1 MEVTFNP
8 GTFLVMM
15 INFIILMYVL
25 VKLLYRPV
33 QGILEERRQK
43 VAQDY
48 AEAEKAKQD
57 AERLQEQARKK
68 LEESHV
74 EAYEIIERARS
85 EAERSAIELLP
96 KPDGEAEQL
105 RQRSQKEIE
114 RGQNKSPIGIEKERL
129 NWPLLS
135 VKNVFERIKLPNER
149 CNSRGVLEEIN
160 KGLSKMISPEQLII
174 LQGFGGV
181 DERTGTCW
189 TYWRHSRN
197 FMRLS

>member
-85 EAERSAIELLP
+85 EAERLRDELITQARR
-96 KPDGEAEQL
+96 EAEQL

-114 RGQNKSPIGIEKERL
+114 RAKQIARSELKEEAVEL
-129 NWPLLS
+129 AMLS
-135 VKNVFERIKLPNER
+135 VKKVFEKNKTSQLNDALI
-149 CNSRGVLEEIN
+149 RGVLEEIN
-160 KGLSKMISPEQLII
+160 KGAFENDLPDS
-174 LQGFGGV
+174 
-181 DERTGTCW
+181 
-189 TYWRHSRN
+189 
-197 FMRLS
+197 

>member
-57 AERLQEQARKK
+57 AEQLQEQARKK

-74 EAYEIIERARS
+74 EAYEIIEKARS
-85 EAERSAIELLP
+85 EAERLRDELITQARR
-96 KPDGEAEQL
+96 EADQL
-105 RQRSQKEIE
+105 RQRSQKEVE
-114 RGQNKSPIGIEKERL
+114 RAKQIARSELKEEAVEL
-129 NWPLLS
+129 AMLS
-135 VKNVFERIKLPNER
+135 VKKVFEKNKTSQLNDALI
-149 CNSRGVLEEIN
+149 RGVLEEIN
-160 KGLSKMISPEQLII
+160 KGAFENDLPGS
-174 LQGFGGV
+174 
-181 DERTGTCW
+181 
-189 TYWRHSRN
+189 
-197 FMRLS
+197 